1 MRRWHLAVLALL
13 GVFAL
18 ACEEGTGAADPK
30 PAGSSKGYPS
40 SMAAL
45 GDSIT
50 AGFASCFALVAC
62 ERRSWATGSDS
73 AVDSHYRRIRDHN
86 AAIKGKAYNFAEPG
100 AEAADLAAQARKAV
114 NTKVQYVTI
123 LIGSND
129 ACAPGVTGMT
139 SAAAFRQRVDAAL
152 ARLKKGLPK
161 TRVLMVSIPDL
172 YRLWEIGHDDARA
185 VKAWSRG
192 ICPSLLARPTSTAE
206 ADEDRRRQ
214 VARRIDAYND
224 TLADACRAYGKK
236 CRWDSGEVHNVRFDL
251 ELVNRIDYFHP
262 STEGQARLAEV
273 SYPGRFTW

>member
-30 PAGSSKGYPS
+30 PTGSPKSYPS

-73 AVDSHYRRIRDHN
+73 AVDSHYRRIRDSN

-100 AEAADLAAQARKAV
+100 ADSADLAAQARKAV

-129 ACAPGVTGMT
+129 ACAPSTRGMT
-139 SAAAFRQRVDAAL
+139 PVATFRQRVDSGL

-172 YRLWEIGHDDARA
+172 YRLWEVGHSDEKAVRA
-185 VKAWSRG
+185 WGRG

-214 VARRIDAYND
+214 VDRRIDAYND
-224 TLADACRAYGKK
+224 ALADACRAYGKK

>member
-30 PAGSSKGYPS
+30 PTGSSKSYPS

-50 AGFASCFALVAC
+50 VGFASCFALVAC

-73 AVDSHYRRIRDHN
+73 AVDSHYRRIRDKS
-86 AAIKGKAYNFAEPG
+86 AAIKGKAYNFAQSG
-100 AEAADLAAQARKAV
+100 ADSADLAAQARKAV
-114 NTKVQYVTI
+114 NVKAQYVTI

-129 ACAPGVTGMT
+129 ACAASVPGMT
-139 SAAAFRQRVDAAL
+139 PVATFRQRVGAGLD
-152 ARLKKGLPK
+152 RLKKGLPK
-161 TRVLMVSIPDL
+161 ARVLMVSIPDL
-172 YRLWEIGHDDARA
+172 YRLWDVGHGNEKAVRA
-185 VKAWSRG
+185 WNAG

-206 ADEDRRRQ
+206 ADESRRRQ
-214 VARRIDAYND
+214 VARRIDGYND
-224 TLADACRAYGKK
+224 ALADACRAYGKK

>member
-30 PAGSSKGYPS
+30 PTGPSKSYPS

-73 AVDSHYRRIRDHN
+73 AVDSHYRRIRDSN
-86 AAIKGKAYNFAEPG
+86 AAIKGKAYNFAESG
-100 AEAADLAAQARKAV
+100 ADAADLAAQARKAV

-129 ACAPGVTGMT
+129 ACAPSVQGMT
-139 SAAAFRQRVDAAL
+139 SVAAFRQRVDAGL
-152 ARLKKGLPK
+152 ARIKKGLPR

-172 YRLWEIGHDDARA
+172 YRLWEVGHGNDKAVRA
-185 VKAWSRG
+185 WNGG

-224 TLADACRAYGKK
+224 ALAGACRAYGKK